1 MKVGDYCSRRVYNS
15 SSSCAFHLQIISKK
29 FLIERDSVKYMRSER
44 DVMTK
49 VCFRAMRPLS
59 GLLTLIV

>member
-1 MKVGDYCSRRVYNS
+1 MR
-15 SSSCAFHLQIISKK
+15 FPLLQIISKK

-49 VCFRAMRPLS
+49 VC
-59 GLLTLIV
+59 LL